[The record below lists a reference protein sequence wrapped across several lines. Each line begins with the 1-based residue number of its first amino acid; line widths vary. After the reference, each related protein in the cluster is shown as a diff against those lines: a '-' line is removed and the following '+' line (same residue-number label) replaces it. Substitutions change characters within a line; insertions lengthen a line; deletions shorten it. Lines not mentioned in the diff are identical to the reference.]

1 MSFLHLLAC
10 LRPAV
15 EATPPQTETL
25 EAEIETPAEAPPETV
40 AEAPAEAT
48 PPRTPPELYDS
59 VLCPGGHHA
68 VGGWVA
74 GIGQP
79 SIVLAETLTVPMRT
93 DFCAPIADAECTLA
107 PQSFTPGGYTGME
120 GLVTLVEVPAGRVNI
135 HWVGEGGCLLWQ
147 DGHAVLNIEN
157 CPQNPDEVSFE
168 SDVALLPATCTD
180 GRQGWFSDNDLF
192 DAGATQEE

>member
-1 MSFLHLLAC
+1 MSVLHLLAC

-25 EAEIETPAEAPPETV
+25 EAEIGTPAAPIAPAEAPE
-40 AEAPAEAT
+40 T

-59 VLCPGGHHA
+59 VLCPDGHHA

-74 GIGQP
+74 GISQP
-79 SIVLAETLTVPMRT
+79 SIVLAQSLKVPMRT
-93 DFCAPIADAECTLA
+93 DFCAAEADAECTLA

-120 GLVTLVEVPAGRVNI
+120 GLVTLVQVPAGRVNI

-147 DGHAVLNIEN
+147 DGHAVLNIDD

-168 SDVALLPATCTD
+168 SDVALLAATCTD
-180 GRQGWFSDNDLF
+180 GRQGWFSDNDLL